1 LITES
6 NEKEPTVLSFLMA
19 EAETE
24 TAETTEVAAP
34 EEVESPE
41 TSTSDQSEETTE
53 TEETADG
60 QTEGEDE
67 ASTEEATEE
76 TESEVEPELPKKQA
90 KTYSKELVD
99 HYAERFGWTPEDIAK
114 DKGKGYAVKK
124 AIDSDIFIAEQNER
138 LAALE
143 SQETAEEEPV
153 QATESVEQSKP
164 TPEQRAAYQE
174 NLAKFAKE
182 ITDPEQATAYAKDW
196 CAAQG
201 VDYEKAVKNGFKP
214 DEFVH
219 KQTMYAAN
227 LVNTILPRLL
237 PAFLKAAVEANFPG
251 FDKMY
256 EGALNANTWED
267 LRASDASFK
276 SLHAFG
282 TPEFQ
287 AAYKEVTKANPW
299 IEQMQLVDPK
309 TGRQLSVPQVV
320 ATRYRVV
327 AQMLSGQ
334 KVTPQTMQDAVNK
347 GKQDATRNTR
357 RVSAGRSLG
366 AGRPTGKIAPAADK
380 PEGGS
385 LGDAYK
391 REHGNSHAK
400 SLEDLI

>member
-1 LITES
+1 MSTDSVEEVIESPVTEEVTETVEETSPSDQATEEVATEEAEESTTES
-6 NEKEPTVLSFLMA
+6 ETPTE

-24 TAETTEVAAP
+24 T
-34 EEVESPE
+34 EE
-41 TSTSDQSEETTE
+41 SDD
-53 TEETADG
+53 A
-60 QTEGEDE
+60 
-67 ASTEEATEE
+67 
-76 TESEVEPELPKKQA
+76 PELPTKQA
-90 KTYSKELVD
+90 KKYSPELMD
-99 HYAERFGWTPEDIAK
+99 HYADKFGLTADELKQPKWQSLVKSKIDADIL
-114 DKGKGYAVKK
+114 
-124 AIDSDIFIAEQNER
+124 ITQQNER

-143 SQETAEEEPV
+143 SEETAEEVPE
-153 QATESVEQSKP
+153 QATETVEQSKP

-182 ITDPEQATAYAKDW
+182 ITDPEMATQYAKEW
-196 CAAQG
+196 CSAQG
-201 VDYEKAVKNGFKP
+201 VDYDKAVKNGFKP

-237 PAFLKAAVEANFPG
+237 PAFLKAAVESNYPG
-251 FDKMY
+251 FGGMY
-256 EGALNANTWED
+256 EGALNQNTWED

-287 AAYKEVTKANPW
+287 TAYKEVTKANPW

-327 AQMLSGQ
+327 AQLLSGQ

-366 AGRPTGKIAPAADK
+366 AGRTTGKIAPAAEK

-391 REHGNSHAK
+391 REHGNSRAK